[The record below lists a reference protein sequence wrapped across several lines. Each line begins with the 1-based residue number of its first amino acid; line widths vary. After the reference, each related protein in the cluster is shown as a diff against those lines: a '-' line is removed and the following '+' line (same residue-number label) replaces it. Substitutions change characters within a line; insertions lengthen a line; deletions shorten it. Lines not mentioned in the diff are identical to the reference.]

1 MKTTLAL
8 LLAMATSVI
17 LSSCAT
23 GTVDRMEDR
32 YDRKEDRYDRRTYSG
47 PGDHIESRYDRME
60 NRNDKARG
68 RYGL

>member
-1 MKTTLAL
+1 MKTTIAML
-8 LLAMATSVI
+8 LVATTSLI
-17 LSSCAT
+17 LSSCVT

-32 YDRKEDRYDRRTYSG
+32 GDRQEDRYDRRTYSG